1 MHFVEM
7 LFEGVQGLVFS
18 AAAREAA
25 YKHTFSFHMLFY
37 CPAREHMVTASIPT
51 KDILASRQRLV
62 VILEVVSE

>member
-51 KDILASRQRLV
+51 KDVFAS
-62 VILEVVSE
+62 